1 MNGENTISKIEE
13 KEARYALM
21 GDQIRAF
28 LDGETNTYAKLA
40 NVAAILM
47 DGFDFFWVGFYLQ
60 DNEDELVVGPFQGPP
75 ACTRI
80 RKGKGVCG
88 SAWKLN
94 KTIVVPDVTKYP
106 GHIACSTVSKSEIVI
121 PLNKNGKF
129 IGVLDVDSDQLDH
142 FTSTDANGL
151 EHICNILAN
160 TI

>member
-1 MNGENTISKIEE
+1 MKGENTISKIQE

-60 DNEDELVVGPFQGPP
+60 DNEEELVVGPFQGPP

-151 EHICNILAN
+151 EHICKILAN
-160 TI
+160 TL